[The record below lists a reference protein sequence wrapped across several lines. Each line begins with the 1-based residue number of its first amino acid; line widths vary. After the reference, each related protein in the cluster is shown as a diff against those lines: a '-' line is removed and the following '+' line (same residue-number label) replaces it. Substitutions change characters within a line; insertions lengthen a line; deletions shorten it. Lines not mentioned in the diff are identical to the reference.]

1 MFRPQYVAFVIVCL
15 SNNLLAD
22 VVGDG
27 VTVYNTLIDV
37 QTGGTE
43 FFIAPANAVVSDSGV
58 EFDDYLDLYDVDFTE
73 TSAWM
78 GLIGNSPLDGVPL
91 YSPVTQTPGL
101 TPTTIFS
108 MVMTSPMS
116 V

>member
-1 MFRPQYVAFVIVCL
+1 MFRPQHVAFVVVCL

-43 FFIAPANAVVSDSGV
+43 FFIAPANAVVSDPGV

-73 TSAWM
+73 SSAWM
-78 GLIGNSPLDGVPL
+78 GLIGNSPLDGVPC
-91 YSPVTQTPGL
+91 
-101 TPTTIFS
+101 
-108 MVMTSPMS
+108 
-116 V
+116 